1 MLHLHLSNRPDPLVA
16 ALAALMRTDPL
27 PLLETETVLVPA
39 TAVSRWLGFR
49 LADALGIATR
59 VAFPFPA
66 AYAWQLFARVLP
78 DVASDNP
85 FERTAMQWRL
95 LRLLGVSA
103 APEVQHF
110 LAGDA
115 GLKRYELAAKLAELF
130 DRYLVERPDWLSLW
144 HAGKRLGL
152 GPEEGW
158 QAELWR
164 SLRAELA
171 EGGHPRERFLSV
183 LQDDAAARARLPRR
197 IALFC
202 VETMPALYW
211 EIFAAL
217 AEWIDLHV
225 FVLAPSR
232 EFWGDI
238 DRLRTRLRMEIDN
251 PEAAELFD
259 VGHPLLASL
268 GRARRHGAARLA
280 EATERLAAREHH
292 YFAAPPATLLGA
304 LQRDILDLTTS
315 AAVPADASLQIHA
328 CHGPLREAEVL
339 HDRLLA
345 LFEAMPDL
353 RPADILILT
362 PDIET
367 YAPAVAAVLL
377 HAQPA
382 QRIPC
387 AVADRPLAE
396 APLWRALRRLCAV
409 AAGELDAEA
418 VMSLLEE
425 AAVRRAFGLDD
436 DELPRLRDWVAEA
449 GIRWGMDGAAR
460 ARQGLPAEDAHTWR
474 AGLTR
479 LLLGVALPDVPER
492 LHGDVLPVTGIEG
505 ARAELLGR
513 FMDYAEALF
522 AFAQKLGAGETVD
535 LPAPDWTRMLG
546 AALDRFIAP
555 TEAEEGEA
563 QRIRAALANIE
574 AQARAARCATPLP
587 LAALLREL
595 DTLLAARAPAHAFA
609 SGAATIAALQPGR
622 PLPARVIC
630 LVGMND
636 RTWPRPAAPLGFDL
650 VARHPRPGDRD
661 RRGEERYALLETL
674 LCAQDALVVTYTG
687 RDPRSNV
694 EFPPAAPLAELL
706 DSLAALTGLPAAEL
720 VVAHPLQPFSPAY
733 FDASAPALFSYD
745 TEQCGASR
753 ASRADRASSPF
764 LAATHVHAPL
774 DAARV
779 DLPIFQRF
787 LAHPV
792 RHYLREALGI
802 HLEESEELLEIHE
815 PFVTDRRENYRLRAA
830 HFAGLRDGAAPD
842 ETARLLRARGW
853 LPHGVAGAIA
863 SAAAHAEVL
872 PLWQAAQP
880 WAQAPALPPVET
892 SHDDGQTLLSGRLDQ
907 LCADGLWRLRFG
919 KTRPQDLL
927 RLWLE
932 HLLLQHAAPP
942 GVARCS
948 VLLAHDGMTEFAPLA
963 DAPARL
969 ADLLDLYRQ
978 GLAAPLAFYPQ
989 TAWDWL
995 AGKAGWRNVW
1005 EGSAFSSIPGEREDV
1020 YLRLALRDRAADP
1033 LGEEFQR
1040 LARRVFEPL
1049 RAAIAAGGADG

>member
-1 MLHLHLSNRPDPLVA
+1 MLHLHLGNRPDPLAA
-16 ALAALMRTDPL
+16 ALAALMRADPL
-27 PLLETETVLVPA
+27 PLLEADHVLVPA

-85 FERTAMQWRL
+85 FDRGAMQWRL
-95 LRLLGVSA
+95 LRLLGASD
-103 APEVQHF
+103 APELRHF
-110 LAGDA
+110 LADDA
-115 GLKRYELAAKLAELF
+115 GLKRHELATKLAELF
-130 DRYLVERPDWLSLW
+130 DRYLVERPDWLSFW
-144 HAGKRLGL
+144 HAGKQLGL
-152 GPEEGW
+152 GQEEAW

-164 SLRAELA
+164 ALRAELA
-171 EGGHPRERFLSV
+171 EGGHPRERFLAV
-183 LQDDAAARARLPRR
+183 LRSDAAARARLPRR
-197 IALFC
+197 LVLFC
-202 VETMPALYW
+202 VEVMPALYW
-211 EIFAAL
+211 DVFASL

-238 DRLRTRLRMEIDN
+238 ERERERLRMEIEN
-251 PEAAELFD
+251 PRAADLFD

-268 GRARRHGAARLA
+268 GRARRHGAGRLA
-280 EATERLAAREHH
+280 EATGRLAAREHH
-292 YFAAPPATLLGA
+292 YFAEPPATLLGT

-315 AAVPADASLQIHA
+315 AGVPADASLQIHA

-367 YAPAVAAVLL
+367 YAPAVEAVLL
-377 HAQPA
+377 HARPA
-382 QRIPC
+382 LRIPC

-396 APLWRALRRLCAV
+396 VPLWRALRRLCAV

-436 DELPRLRDWVAEA
+436 DELTRLRDWVAEA
-449 GIRWGMDGAAR
+449 GIRWGLDGAAR
-460 ARQGLPAEDAHTWR
+460 ARLGLPAEDAHTWR
-474 AGLTR
+474 AGLAR
-479 LLLGVALPDVPER
+479 LLLGVALPDAPER
-492 LHGDVLPVTGIEG
+492 LWGDALPVAGIEG

-522 AFAQKLGAGETVD
+522 AFADKVGADGTVE
-535 LPAPDWTRMLG
+535 LSATDWTRILG
-546 AALDRFIAP
+546 AALERFVAP

-563 QRIRAALANIE
+563 QRLRAALAHVE
-574 AQARAARCATPLP
+574 AQARAARCDTPLP

-595 DTLLAARAPAHAFA
+595 DALLAARAPARAFA
-609 SGAATIAALQPGR
+609 SGTATIAALQPGR

-636 RTWPRPAAPLGFDL
+636 RAWPRPAAPLGFDL
-650 VARHPRPGDRD
+650 AARHPRPGDRD

-687 RDPRSNV
+687 RDPRSNL

-706 DSLAALTGLPAAEL
+706 DSLAALTGKPAAEL

-745 TEQCGASR
+745 AEQCGASA
-753 ASRADRASSPF
+753 ASRAGRATAPF
-764 LAATHVHAPL
+764 LAPGHGHAPL
-774 DAARV
+774 DDQHV
-779 DLPIFQRF
+779 DLSTLQRF
-787 LAHPV
+787 IVHPT

-815 PFVTDRRENYRLRAA
+815 PFVADRRENYRLRAA
-830 HFAGLRDGAAPD
+830 HFAGLRAGAAPE
-842 ETARLLRARGW
+842 ETTRLLRARGW

-863 SAAAHAEVL
+863 STAARAEAL

-880 WAQAPALPPVET
+880 WARAPALPPLET

-932 HLLLQHAAPP
+932 HLLLQLAAPP
-942 GVARCS
+942 GVARRS
-948 VLLAHDGMTEFAPLA
+948 VLLAHDGMTEFAPVTEAASL
-963 DAPARL
+963 L
-969 ADLLDLYRQ
+969 ADLLALYRQ

-989 TAWDWL
+989 TAWAFL

-1005 EGSAFSSIPGEREDV
+1005 AGSAFASVPAERDDA
-1020 YLRLALRDRAADP
+1020 YLRLALRDRTDDP
-1033 LGEEFQR
+1033 LGAEFQQ

-1049 RAAIAAGGADG
+1049 RAAMVAGGADD